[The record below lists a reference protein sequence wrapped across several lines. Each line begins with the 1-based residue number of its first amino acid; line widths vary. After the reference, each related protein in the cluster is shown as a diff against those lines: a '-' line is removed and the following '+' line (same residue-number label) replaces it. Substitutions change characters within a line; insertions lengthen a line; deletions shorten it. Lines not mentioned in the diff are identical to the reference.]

1 MTSIFDLN
9 IDLNPR
15 LAGFPGDASGK
26 EPTCQN
32 MRHKRHGFNPWVG
45 TIPWSSKWQPILVFF
60 PRKSHGQRSHGAA
73 ESDTEHLSTWLA
85 PRSVIL
91 PVMVDKLAWKPSQGN
106 AKGNQIT
113 RMAVIKKRDKHKC
126 W

>member
-1 MTSIFDLN
+1 M
-9 IDLNPR
+9 
-15 LAGFPGDASGK
+15 
-26 EPTCQN
+26 
-32 MRHKRHGFNPWVG
+32 
-45 TIPWSSKWQPILVFF
+45 IPWSSKWQPILVFF

-73 ESDTEHLSTWLA
+73 ESDTECLSARLA

-91 PVMVDKLAWKPSQGN
+91 PVMVDKLAWKSSQGN

-113 RMAVIKKRDKHKC
+113 RMAVIKRRDEHER